1 MGSVKAK
8 VQAWQHIYTSVERDQ
23 SPHDRA
29 GFQTLFHSKSG
40 LTEAEVKEMEARLV
54 YFLSDIEPVKR
65 LCSTISTGKIMAAQ
79 IVHLAEPDRLGRK
92 GRYLAHNLV
101 FEAQAF
107 ERIDSDPFLVFHQF
121 PFITTVAKALEVG
134 DLRTGDVPPVS
145 FEIALEPTHGIEA
158 AKTWPARDL
167 RDLALLALR
176 ADRLASER
184 LSVAFIGE
192 PADVESALEVV
203 LLAVPTS
210 LRPRC
215 GFDTYFHGCN
225 PVSIYYWAIGLLESP
240 GNRRLVRVD
249 AQSQC
254 LDGDVASLP
263 ETAYERW
270 AAACIEEHKLETLGR
285 YRNHALALCEWLE
298 GRATT
303 DSLIAGAPVEVVGSV
318 FQANHDLVQKLLHT
332 KLKEALPDI
341 LVHRAF
347 QHLGSQTT
355 ELLGQL
361 RRRFRLS
368 DLMEALYR
376 AYESQEFRAPEPEE
390 IQAIDWLLRRDDHAF
405 LRLLHVCWT
414 DRRDE
419 LHRELQLLNDDQ
431 YQRFVQTALRFGF
444 VEAWALPVPGRGN
457 AFLDVYLDSTGSA
470 KPSLTAL
477 VRALLRARE
486 AGCLERLTPYVQAQP
501 EQELRALARII
512 AKRSAIPD
520 PFRHAVGDAVAALP
534 ARRTGLLAQL
544 VDDWA
549 TWFER

>member
-1 MGSVKAK
+1 LKAE
-8 VQAWQHIYTSVERDQ
+8 VQAWQHIYTSVEREQ

-29 GFQTLFHSKSG
+29 GFQTLFYSESG
-40 LTEAEVKEMEARLV
+40 LTEAEVREMEARLV
-54 YFLSDIEPVKR
+54 YFPSDVEPVKR
-65 LCSTISTGKIMAAQ
+65 LCSTISTGKIMVAQ

-107 ERIDSDPFLVFHQF
+107 ERIDSDPFLVFRQF

-134 DLRTGDVPPVS
+134 DLRTGDITPAS
-145 FEIALEPTHGIEA
+145 FEIALQPTHGIEA
-158 AKTWPARDL
+158 AEAWPARDL
-167 RDLALLALR
+167 GDLALLALR
-176 ADRLASER
+176 ADRLAADR

-192 PADVESALEVV
+192 PADVGRALEAA
-203 LLAVPTS
+203 LFAVPTP
-210 LRPRC
+210 LHPRC

-225 PVSIYYWAIGLLESP
+225 PVGTYYWAIGLLESP

-249 AQSQC
+249 ARSRQ
-254 LDGDVASLP
+254 LDGDVASQP

-270 AAACIEEHKLETLGR
+270 AVACIEEHKLELLGR
-285 YRNHALALCEWLE
+285 YRNHAFALCEWLE
-298 GRATT
+298 GRATA
-303 DSLIAGAPVEVVGSV
+303 DSLIESAPVEVVDSV
-318 FQANHDLVQKLLHT
+318 FRLNRELVQALLRT
-332 KLKEALPDI
+332 KLKEALPNI

-347 QHLGSQTT
+347 QHLGSQIT
-355 ELLGQL
+355 ELLAQL
-361 RRRFRLS
+361 RRRFRLP

-414 DRRDE
+414 DQRDE

-431 YQRFVQTALRFGF
+431 YQRFIQTALRFGL
-444 VEAWALPVPGRGN
+444 VEAWALPIPGRGD

-470 KPSLTAL
+470 KASLAA
-477 VRALLRARE
+477 VVQALLMVGE
-486 AGCLERLTPYVQAQP
+486 ASCLGRLTPCIQAQP

-512 AKRSAIPD
+512 AKRPAVPD

-534 ARRTGLLAQL
+534 ARRAGLLAQL
-544 VDDWA
+544 VDDWTA
-549 TWFER
+549 WFER